1 LPEATVV
8 SIRLVVVAALSGT
21 LLACGE
27 SGTSKGTAAQ
37 VPEFE
42 DPGLRTG
49 RSVWMTTCRNCHLT
63 GVAGAPALADYAA
76 WSPRIAKGRDAL
88 YASVLN
94 GIGDGTTW
102 RMPPKGGNAALSEQ
116 QVRQAVDFTLA
127 AVAALRGD
135 GPR

>member
-1 LPEATVV
+1 M
-8 SIRLVVVAALSGT
+8 SIRLVVIAALSGT

-27 SGTSKGTAAQ
+27 NGASRGTAAQ

-42 DPGLRTG
+42 DPQLRAG

-76 WSPRIAKGRDAL
+76 WAPRIARGRDAL

-94 GIGDGTTW
+94 GIGDGASW
-102 RMPPKGGNAALSEQ
+102 RMPPKGGNPALSEQ
-116 QVRQAVDFTLA
+116 QVRQAVDYTLA
-127 AVAALRGD
+127 AVEALRGAS
-135 GPR
+135 PR